1 MAIWNPWRGC
11 HRHSTGCKFC
21 YIYKGDYKKGIDTN
35 IIKKTEKFYA
45 PIEKKRGDYK
55 IKSGQIVYL
64 CFSSDFLIEDAD
76 KWRTECWE
84 MIRERSDLHFIFL
97 TKRIERMLLLVV
109 LLKIKKMQTAD

>member
-45 PIEKKRGDYK
+45 PIEKSVE
-55 IKSGQIVYL
+55 I
-64 CFSSDFLIEDAD
+64 
-76 KWRTECWE
+76 
-84 MIRERSDLHFIFL
+84 
-97 TKRIERMLLLVV
+97 TK
-109 LLKIKKMQTAD
+109 

>member
-21 YIYKGDYKKGIDTN
+21 YIYKGDYKRELTTTN

-76 KWRTECWE
+76 K
-84 MIRERSDLHFIFL
+84 
-97 TKRIERMLLLVV
+97 
-109 LLKIKKMQTAD
+109 